1 MRRSDRLPIPSASS
15 APQSDE
21 LTLEMT
27 RVLPAGRSVV
37 FGAFSDPN
45 ELAKWWGPEG
55 FSTPSLELRARVGAG
70 YRIEMQPPE
79 GDRFYLTGEFREV
92 DAPARLAYTFVWEDP
107 DPDDVGT
114 VADLSFRDLG
124 ESTEVAL
131 RQGPFKTE
139 ARRRLHRDGWTDSFD
154 KLERLLS
161 VPPAR

>member
-1 MRRSDRLPIPSASS
+1 LPTPSASS
-15 APQSDE
+15 AAQSDE

-27 RVLPAGRSVV
+27 RVLPAGRSVA

-55 FSTPSLELRARVGAG
+55 FSTPSLELQAGVGEG
-70 YRIEMQPPE
+70 YRIEMRPPE

-92 DAPARLAYTFVWEDP
+92 DPPARLAYTFVWEDP
-107 DPDDVGT
+107 APDDVNT

-161 VPPAR
+161 VRA